1 MIENPPPREEL
12 AKVAMRLGER
22 REDILQAWRLAVES
36 DPVLTT
42 NVGLP
47 RRQLDDHIP
56 ALLVSFENHLRS
68 YGAPSEASAQDAE
81 ELKAA
86 QHGQQRWQQGFRLL
100 EVVREWRHLQLAL
113 HDELGNLIRD
123 VSTDAQQV
131 ARRLL
136 TVLCIDGLAES
147 AEHYEAMEKHE
158 ARNRLTD
165 LESALASYEN
175 LERQRAD
182 AWREAAHDLRGNLGV
197 VKTATAVLNSGAVTD
212 VTRTKSLD
220 ILHRGVESMHE
231 LLNELISLARLE
243 AGREVREVRSFDIG
257 EMCSQ
262 LCEGMIQ
269 TAERRGLSLS
279 YEGPVS
285 LVVDGDPMKVRRILQ
300 NLLDNAL
307 TYTTCGSVRV
317 LVDDHQAA
325 FWSLSVE
332 DTGHGVPHAVADAVR
347 ENQDLPKAVVLKG
360 PGARDAANAAAISP
374 TAGGEGIGLSIVK
387 RLCDLL
393 DARLSLRSP
402 DAGGSIFTVTF
413 PRSYPH

>member
-300 NLLDNAL
+300 NLLVNAL

-317 LVDDHQAA
+317 LVDDHEAA

-332 DTGHGVPHAVADAVR
+332 DTGPGVPHAVADAVR
-347 ENQDLPKAVVLKG
+347 ENPELPKAVVLKG
-360 PGARDAANAAAISP
+360 PGARDAANAAAMSP